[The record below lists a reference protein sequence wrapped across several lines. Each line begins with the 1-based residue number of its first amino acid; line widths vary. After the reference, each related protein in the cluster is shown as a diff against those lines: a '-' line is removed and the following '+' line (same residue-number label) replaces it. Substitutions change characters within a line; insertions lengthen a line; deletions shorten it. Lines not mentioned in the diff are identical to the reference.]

1 MKPITF
7 ESIRNLLKT
16 KKKSK
21 DKSSSDQSF
30 KRSDSFKRI
39 SIRKSYLERGRKR
52 NALRA
57 SNKNLVHINEFE
69 RQIVIRQSEKFI
81 KQINGETGNSIKTVT
96 DASIEEKIE
105 SNDSSLDEKIRALQ
119 EINDRYIKEN
129 KQLVQQKYE
138 PKHEEKVK
146 IKKPPRPSK
155 LKKINE
161 NLNHLT
167 HDDLNK
173 SKSWESIATIGSSD
187 TYDSTK
193 FKNISQVCINSSDV
207 IPEED
212 EGTGYIYDL
221 EAVNGSSHRREE
233 PDDKSF
239 YRYLY
244 FWEWYILV
252 ETYGVE
258 KNY

>member
-57 SNKNLVHINEFE
+57 SNKNLVHINERHLVTRHNE
-69 RQIVIRQSEKFI
+69 SSAKHLDSE
-81 KQINGETGNSIKTVT
+81 NGKV
-96 DASIEEKIE
+96 AE
-105 SNDSSLDEKIRALQ
+105 STDSSLDEKIRALQ
-119 EINDRYIKEN
+119 KINERYIKEN
-129 KQLVQQKYE
+129 NQLVQQTYE
-138 PKHEEKVK
+138 THYEEKVVK

-155 LKKINE
+155 MKKLNE
-161 NLNHLT
+161 NMARLT
-167 HDDLNK
+167 EDDHNK

-187 TYDSTK
+187 TYDSTR
-193 FKNISQVCINSSDV
+193 FKNVSQVCINSSDV

-212 EGTGYIYDL
+212 ESSGYIYDL
-221 EAVNGSSHRREE
+221 EPLNRSSQRKDDA
-233 PDDKSF
+233 DDKSF
-239 YRYLY
+239 YR
-244 FWEWYILV
+244 
-252 ETYGVE
+252 
-258 KNY
+258 